1 MKGLATAI
9 LVGFVSIIMFGLI
22 APAILEPIVDV
33 VTTDPAVQNSPVD
46 GAGIADNMLST
57 LLVWAPLFVMG
68 AGVVSAV
75 VWYFR
80 KERATR
86 RVR

>member
-1 MKGLATAI
+1 VI
-9 LVGFVSIIMFGLI
+9 
-22 APAILEPIVDV
+22 
-33 VTTDPAVQNSPVD
+33 TDPAVQSSSVD
-46 GAGIADNMLST
+46 GTGIADNMLST
-57 LLVWAPLFVMG
+57 LLVWAPLFVLG
-68 AGVVSAV
+68 SGVVSAV

>member
-1 MKGLATAI
+1 MRGIGTVI
-9 LVGFVSIIMFGLI
+9 FVGFVSMLLFGVL

-33 VTTDPAVQNSPVD
+33 VINDPAVQNAPID
-46 GAGIADNMLST
+46 GAGIADDMLSSV
-57 LLVWAPLFVMG
+57 LVWAPLLVLG

-86 RVR
+86 RIR